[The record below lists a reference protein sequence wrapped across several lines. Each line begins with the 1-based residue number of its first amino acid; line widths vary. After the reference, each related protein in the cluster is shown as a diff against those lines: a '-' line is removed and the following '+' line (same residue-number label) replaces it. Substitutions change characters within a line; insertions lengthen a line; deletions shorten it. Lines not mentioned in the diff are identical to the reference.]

1 MLTGVGDNTE
11 IKEIE
16 SLALTLG
23 ERKKK
28 LQKGLATENKERAV
42 TWICRGTEKHYVQKD
57 TSS

>member
-23 ERKKK
+23 EKKNCEKDYLQRIRK
-28 LQKGLATENKERAV
+28 GRKE
-42 TWICRGTEKHYVQKD
+42 E
-57 TSS
+57 

>member
-28 LQKGLATENKERAV
+28 IAKRISYEEGYEEGEERGV
-42 TWICRGTEKHYVQKD
+42 TWICRGYRKD
-57 TSS
+57 I